1 MTTKEEIIFNIE
13 MLNVNVKIKSLMQE
27 KLKDIVAPVMRKE
40 VETKLTALDRD
51 ISEIAQKL
59 DKLKSTL

>member
-40 VETKLTALDRD
+40 VEAKLTALDRD